1 MLDIASEIRA
11 KHDAIKRK
19 LADVAP
25 YTFTDGKQLDANTP
39 ERAYWHLGYIA
50 ALNDVLRMLSGEV
63 SQKPDSTDRT
73 S

>member
-1 MLDIASEIRA
+1 MLDIANEIRT
-11 KHDAIKRK
+11 KHDTIKQE
-19 LADVAP
+19 LADLAP
-25 YTFTDGKQLDANTP
+25 YTFTDGKHLDANTP

-63 SQKPDSTDRT
+63 SQRPDSRDIP